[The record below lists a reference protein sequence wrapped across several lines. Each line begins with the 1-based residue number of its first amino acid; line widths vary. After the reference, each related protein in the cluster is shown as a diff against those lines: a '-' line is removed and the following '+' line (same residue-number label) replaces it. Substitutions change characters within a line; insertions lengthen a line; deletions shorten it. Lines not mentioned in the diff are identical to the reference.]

1 MTRIQ
6 PALVVVPA
14 ALMVWFGAA
23 SLRGE
28 PARYAAN
35 AGREV
40 AESPPAFSS
49 SSSLL
54 SFSLS
59 SASQPA
65 TPETTEAVSFNRDI
79 APIIFRNCAPC
90 HRPGEAG
97 PFPLLTY
104 EDVKKHAR
112 QIAYVTKERIMPPWL
127 PEPQPLKF
135 ADEARLTDRELD
147 LIQKWADG
155 GKQQGEPADLPS
167 APHFANGWQLGE
179 PDLIL
184 KAAKP
189 FALPASSGDQYWNFI
204 LPVPIH
210 ETRWVKAVE
219 IRPGDKRLVHHANIL
234 VDRLGV
240 AGQMEKKPGEGFPG
254 MDLQIESEAFDPD
267 SHFLFW
273 KPGSAPYVEP
283 DGLALR
289 LDKGSD
295 LVLNTHFQPSGK
307 AELVQPSVGIYF
319 TDKPATQFPMLLQLD
334 GDVQLDIP
342 PGVKDFVVSDRFVLP
357 IGVDLLG
364 IYPHAHYLGKDLLA
378 EATLPDGK
386 VETLI
391 HIKSWDL
398 NWQAV
403 FRYQQPVSLPKGT
416 AISMRY
422 VYDNSAENSAN
433 PNQPPKRVRAGNA
446 GTDEMAHLW
455 LQVLP
460 KTDGSKGDP
469 RMVLQEALA
478 RHHVEQDPNDYGA
491 QYNLGAMLQARG
503 DTSGAIVH
511 YEAALKNRPD
521 HAVVQNALGTALLSI
536 GKAPEAIPHFEAAL
550 QARPDYFDAHYNL
563 GIAMALQQNFKDAL
577 EQFQAAVR
585 LKPEDANAQANLGG
599 ALAQAGN
606 LVEAKACLE
615 RALKLDPNHQLAR
628 ENLEAVNDMIAQKSR

>member
-1 MTRIQ
+1 MIRMQ
-6 PALVVVPA
+6 RVLGALSA
-14 ALMVWFGAA
+14 GLMVWFGAA

-28 PARYAAN
+28 PA
-35 AGREV
+35 
-40 AESPPAFSS
+40 
-49 SSSLL
+49 
-54 SFSLS
+54 SLS
-59 SASQPA
+59 SLSPFLTSEAS
-65 TPETTEAVSFNRDI
+65 ETVTFNRDI
-79 APIIFRNCAPC
+79 APIIYKNCATC

-104 EDVKKHAR
+104 EDVKKHAG
-112 QIAYVTKERIMPPWL
+112 QIAYVTQQRIMPPWL
-127 PEPQPLKF
+127 PEPQELKF
-135 ADEARLTDRELD
+135 AEEARLTDRELA
-147 LIQKWADG
+147 LIQKWVAG
-155 GKQQGEPADLPS
+155 GKLEGEPADLPPG
-167 APHFANGWQLGE
+167 PHFTQGWQLGE

-204 LPVPIH
+204 LPVPIQG
-210 ETRWVKAVE
+210 TRWVKAVE

-307 AELVQPSVGIYF
+307 PEMVQPSVGIYF
-319 TDKPATQFPMLLQLD
+319 TDKAATEFPMLLQLD

-357 IGVDLLG
+357 IDVDLLG

-403 FRYQQPVSLPKGT
+403 FRYEQPVSLPKGT

-460 KTDGSKGDP
+460 KVDGSKGDP

-503 DTSGAIVH
+503 DTSGAIAH
-511 YEAALKNRPD
+511 YEAALENRPD
-521 HAVVQNALGTALLSI
+521 HAVVQNALGTALLSV
-536 GKAPEAIPHFEAAL
+536 GNAAGAIPHFEAAL
-550 QARPDYFDAHYNL
+550 KARPDYFDAHYNL
-563 GIAMALQQNFKDAL
+563 GIALASREDFKGAL
-577 EQFQAAVR
+577 EQFRDAVK
-585 LKPEDANAQANLGG
+585 LKPEDANAQANLGS

-606 LVEAKACLE
+606 LPEAKACLE
-615 RALKLDPNHQLAR
+615 RALKIDPNHQLAR
-628 ENLEAVNDMIAQKSR
+628 ENLEAVNDMIAQKPR